1 MLALSVKRPP
11 LAASA
16 PPGSVR
22 AWLSALVLLA
32 GMLQPLPAW
41 ADSMDVALERLVTD
55 SSCHTP
61 SGAAI
66 DEGSGQLTR
75 CFPDDEAFKKLV
87 NQYGMAIAPTA
98 MYPARTTG
106 YGGFEIALEGAYS
119 SFNSGADYLRLGTRG
134 SVDPATGDA
143 ARENTSVP
151 SLMQLYSLRIRKGFG
166 FGLETGLSFGYL
178 TQTSIISGGLDVR
191 LALLEGFRKGPLG
204 ALPDVAIAGGVR
216 TITGSSAM
224 QLTTTAASGVIS
236 KPISIAQSGVL
247 TPWAGYQFLWLF
259 GDSGIIDLT
268 PATDALAACG
278 FSGPNQPGFSS
289 GPGQDGT
296 PICSAGDSEDFNNN
310 VVFEPARLERQR
322 LFLGVNYRY
331 EMLTVGGQVMLELVD
346 PAQSQDNAA
355 DSAILD
361 GEPKSVAFALQVGAF
376 F

>member
-1 MLALSVKRPP
+1 
-11 LAASA
+11 
-16 PPGSVR
+16 
-22 AWLSALVLLA
+22 
-32 GMLQPLPAW
+32 
-41 ADSMDVALERLVTD
+41 MDVALERLVTD
-55 SSCHTP
+55 SGCRTEG
-61 SGAAI
+61 GAAVV
-66 DEGSGQLTR
+66 DGSGGITR
-75 CFPDDEAFKKLV
+75 CFPDDAAFKRLV

-106 YGGFEIALEGAYS
+106 FGGFEIALEGAYS
-119 SFNSGADYLRLGTRG
+119 SFNAGADYLRLGTRG

-143 ARENTSVP
+143 ARENTAVP
-151 SLMQLYSLRIRKGFG
+151 SIMQLYSLRIRKGFG

-178 TQTSIISGGLDVR
+178 TQTSIISGGLDLR
-191 LALLEGFRKGPLG
+191 LALLEGFRKGIPG
-204 ALPDVAIAGGVR
+204 ALPDVAIGGGVR

-224 QLTTTAASGVIS
+224 QLTTAAASGVLS

-247 TPWAGYQFLWLF
+247 TPWAGYQYLWLF

-278 FSGPNQPGFSS
+278 FVGPNQPGFSN

-296 PICSAGDSEDFNNN
+296 PICSSGESEDFNNN
-310 VVFEPARLERQR
+310 VVFESARLERQR

-331 EMLTVGGQVMLELVD
+331 EMLTVGGQVMFELVD

-355 DSAILD
+355 DATILE